1 MTKPTASPLIGLI
14 RIMGSSNK
22 PTDARKMVYIW
33 LRLWAIMVE
42 MVSTAPAGSGWFLV
56 ERLGYHN
63 KGLVRVIAPDND
75 FWIEDPTS
83 TALGVHP
90 AERVIGRM
98 DFYKLFGV
106 FEDMEKISREHLRV
120 RIGTFYD
127 GGFKPGMISV
137 ENVGKMEIETTTE
150 GISVMIKIGEILTLR
165 ISHFEYFFRPG
176 VYPSEDIFYGVPHKW
191 KLISNE

>member
-1 MTKPTASPLIGLI
+1 MKKIDIKKRLAENWFSYLQIEICNQFQRLQN
-14 RIMGSSNK
+14 SSK
-22 PTDARKMVYIW
+22 GIKK
-33 LRLWAIMVE
+33 
-42 MVSTAPAGSGWFLV
+42 STFVKKNG
-56 ERLGYHN
+56 
-63 KGLVRVIAPDND
+63 
-75 FWIEDPTS
+75 
-83 TALGVHP
+83 
-90 AERVIGRM
+90 M